1 MRVSQTAASAI
12 AHQIELAVAP
22 VFLLAGIGALLNVM
36 AQRLARVVER
46 GRSLEREFFGL
57 DEEDRRLAAAE
68 LTILDRRMTLVN
80 LAITA
85 CTAAALL
92 VCVLVASLFV
102 ADLADFGL
110 ARPIAWMFVVAML
123 LLIVGLSLFLWEVR
137 LAMSALRI
145 RRERMPHRRSG
156 GAG

>member
-1 MRVSQTAASAI
+1 MTGTAASAI

-46 GRSLEREFFGL
+46 ARTLERDFAGL
-57 DEEDRRLAAAE
+57 DEEFRRLATAE
-68 LTILDRRMTLVN
+68 LAVLDRRMTLVN

-92 VCVLVASLFV
+92 V
-102 ADLADFGL
+102 
-110 ARPIAWMFVVAML
+110 
-123 LLIVGLSLFLWEVR
+123 
-137 LAMSALRI
+137 
-145 RRERMPHRRSG
+145 
-156 GAG
+156 